1 MTMNNNI
8 ALKLNQVDFKFS
20 EENPFFFY
28 NVSVSFPAQK
38 IHFIRGQ
45 NGAGKSTLFKIL
57 QGRLEQKEIIAGSI
71 ELHGARHNFSEARVA
86 SFVGQI
92 KLVQQK
98 FDLMLADRFSFIENL
113 RCANIGVH
121 PNFTRLP
128 DHQPLPAFI
137 ARFCINHDVPVKM
150 LSGGQR
156 QMLAILMALQKPTK
170 VLLLD
175 EPTAALDE
183 QNAKMVMQFL
193 DELVKAT
200 GITVLIIC
208 HDREIV
214 ETYASE
220 GYYEIVV
227 DEKTKLRS
235 LVLRHS
241 RDSLLPN

>member
-1 MTMNNNI
+1 MNNTI
-8 ALKLNQVDFKFS
+8 ALKLDQVDFKFS
-20 EENPFFFY
+20 EENSFFFHQL
-28 NVSVSFPAQK
+28 SVSFPAQK

-57 QGRLEQKEIIAGSI
+57 QGRLEQKEMITGSI
-71 ELHGARHNFSEARVA
+71 ELYGVRHNFVNAQVA
-86 SFVGQI
+86 SFVDQI

-113 RCANIGVH
+113 RCANMGMH
-121 PNFTRLP
+121 PNLTRLP
-128 DHQPLPAFI
+128 DHQPLPEFI
-137 ARFCINHDVPVKM
+137 ARFGINSDVPVKM

-183 QNAKMVMQFL
+183 QNAKMVIQFL
-193 DELVKAT
+193 HELVKAT
-200 GITVLIIC
+200 DITVLIIC

-214 ETYASE
+214 ETYATE
-220 GYYEIVV
+220 GYYEMIINN
-227 DEKTKLRS
+227 KSHLRS
-235 LVLRHS
+235 LEH
-241 RDSLLPN
+241 RDKL